1 MFNKIKR
8 NLMKYF
14 GKSESET
21 KTLIDNRVNGTEREP
36 LKGLNIDT
44 VIMDNYHV
52 GVDLARNEDKT
63 GHITRTIKKKVNDPK
78 EKLKIKLQIIAKR
91 TKSGRI
97 REKNLK
103 RLVNLFGNY

>member
-14 GKSESET
+14 GKSEPET
-21 KTLIDNRVNGTEREP
+21 KILINNGVNGPEVEP
-36 LKGLNIDT
+36 LKGLNIDVVT
-44 VIMDNYHV
+44 MDDYQA
-52 GVDLARNEDKT
+52 GVDLAKCEDKT
-63 GHITRTIKKKVNDPK
+63 GYSKRIVKKKVNDPK
-78 EKLKIKLQIIAKR
+78 EKLKIKLQIISKR

-103 RLVNLFGNY
+103 RLVNLFGDY